1 MYRWSGKRSM
11 SCLYYATD
19 LYEFEVRT
27 ECLEV
32 RIEESGETFYTI
44 GDGAVCLAHSDGTK
58 SLYDEIAVAYTAQ
71 DIPSDCIAGVS
82 NSRYSCASLLGANLA
97 D

>member
-1 MYRWSGKRSM
+1 MK
-11 SCLYYATD
+11 LF
-19 LYEFEVRT
+19 L
-27 ECLEV
+27 
-32 RIEESGETFYTI
+32 
-44 GDGAVCLAHSDGTK
+44 
-58 SLYDEIAVAYTAQ
+58 SLLSAQ